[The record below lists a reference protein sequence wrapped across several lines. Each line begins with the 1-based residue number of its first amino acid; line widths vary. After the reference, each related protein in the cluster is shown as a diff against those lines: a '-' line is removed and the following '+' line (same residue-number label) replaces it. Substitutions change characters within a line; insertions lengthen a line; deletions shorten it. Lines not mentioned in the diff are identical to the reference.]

1 MIYKSSMQKALQKR
15 YFSEE
20 VKNAKIE
27 EIEITRIVVKEN
39 SENQF
44 EMAEQIEQ
52 VGYIELKIENIVKF
66 GYICEDKGI
75 GLPIFLKID
84 GKYQKFEIGKTGMY
98 EASDIDVD
106 GIKIP
111 VGKDKDFNF
120 TFVSFK
126 ALSTS

>member
-1 MIYKSSMQKALQKR
+1 MAYNIKQINK
-15 YFSEE
+15 FSDE
-20 VKNAKIE
+20 VLNAD
-27 EIEITRIVVKEN
+27 VDEN
-39 SENQF
+39 
-44 EMAEQIEQ
+44 
-52 VGYIELKIENIVKF
+52 GYITLEIPNIVKF

-111 VGKDKDFNF
+111 IGNDKDFNF
-120 TFVSFK
+120 TFDYVIYN
-126 ALSTS
+126 AE